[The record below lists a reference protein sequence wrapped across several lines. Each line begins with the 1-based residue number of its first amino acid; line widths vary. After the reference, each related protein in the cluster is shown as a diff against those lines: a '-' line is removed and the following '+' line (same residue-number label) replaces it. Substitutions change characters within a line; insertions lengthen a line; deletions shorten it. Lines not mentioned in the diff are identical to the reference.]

1 MRRILGV
8 TLVVMATLACIH
20 VVVNVYFPESAAKGA
35 LATLEDELLK
45 GSPATTPKPGEAP
58 PVVPAPEQPQPKPQ
72 SFLNRI
78 APVQTAYAAGPI
90 TEDEMY
96 SRIKNMP
103 DVVEAYQRI
112 GARMSRV
119 DALRA
124 SGAVGE
130 GKDGML
136 VVRGTLSDRRDQRTI
151 DDENQDRV
159 VVIKGLARAA
169 VLAQGLQPTEPNIA
183 QVLQDAKSTFAALR
197 RERAAAGWWI
207 QMPDGS
213 WKQK

>member
-1 MRRILGV
+1 MRRVLAV

-45 GSPATTPKPGEAP
+45 GSPGTPKPGETAP
-58 PVVPAPEQPQPKPQ
+58 PAPAPEQPKPQ
-72 SFLNRI
+72 PQGFLSRLL
-78 APVQTAYAAGPI
+78 PLQTAYASGPI
-90 TEDEMY
+90 TEEEMY
-96 SRIKNMP
+96 SRIKSMP

-124 SGAVGE
+124 SGAAGE

-136 VVRGTLSDRRDQRTI
+136 VVRGTLADRRDQRTV
-151 DDENQDRV
+151 DDENADRA
-159 VVIKGLARAA
+159 VVIRGLARAA
-169 VLAQGLQPTEPNIA
+169 VLAQGLQATEQNIT
-183 QVLQDAKSTFAALR
+183 QVLPDARNTFAALR

-213 WKQK
+213 WRQK

>member
-45 GSPATTPKPGEAP
+45 GSPATTPKPSEAP
-58 PVVPAPEQPQPKPQ
+58 PATPAPEKPQPQPQ
-72 SFLNRI
+72 GFFNRL
-78 APVQTAYAAGPI
+78 ASVQTAYASGPI

-124 SGAVGE
+124 SGVAGE

-136 VVRGTLSDRRDQRTI
+136 VVRGALSDRRDQRTI
-151 DDENQDRV
+151 DDENQDRS

-169 VLAQGLQPTEPNIA
+169 VLAQGLQPTEPNVA
-183 QVLQDAKSTFAALR
+183 QVLPDARSTFAALR
-197 RERAAAGWWI
+197 RDRAAAGWWI